1 MAPQKRKKKL
11 FFAGFL
17 EISSL
22 RRNQM
27 SSETLLEKFQEVFQD
42 KAPPLQI
49 HTEGFSSFL
58 FHPDEAYLAL
68 AFRFGF
74 MTHSKLPLDTAD
86 YKFCETILKK
96 VSRSFA
102 LVIQTLPDDLRVAV
116 CVFYLVLR
124 GLDTIED
131 DMIIF
136 KTRKEKKVTLLR
148 SFAEKL
154 KLPKWR
160 LLNVGEAEEKQ
171 LLEEFP
177 KVLSVYHGLSK
188 EDQAIIADITH
199 QMGNGMADFLLKDIR
214 LGTASKADYDLYCHY
229 VAGLVGQGL
238 TRLFVA
244 HGKED
249 VSLLNCMKEADE
261 MGMFLQKTNILRD
274 YLEDLNEGRTFW
286 PRDIWSKYAPSL
298 LDLRTGDTSKSLEC
312 LNELILDAYKHV
324 PAVIRYLETIQN
336 PKVFK
341 FCAIP
346 QVMAIAT
353 LERLVNNPD
362 VFTGVVK
369 IRKGLMLSLFQH
381 TAGIE
386 EVKGIFS
393 TYSDALLS
401 NISVAQTIHKEAN
414 ELVSHVQALCS
425 DGVQPSKPW
434 PSLMSLLFSISILI
448 YAFLQ
453 DGKRHW
459 VDILLLISMTVFMVF
474 KKTTWFYQ
482 QMFSKNGTL

>member
-1 MAPQKRKKKL
+1 
-11 FFAGFL
+11 
-17 EISSL
+17 
-22 RRNQM
+22 M
-27 SSETLLEKFQEVFQD
+27 SSETLLEKFEQVFQD

-68 AFRFGF
+68 AFKFGF
-74 MTHSKLPLDTAD
+74 MTHSNLPLDTQD
-86 YKFCETILKK
+86 YKFCESILKK

-102 LVIQTLPDDLRVAV
+102 LVIQTLPDDLRISV
-116 CVFYLVLR
+116 CIFYLVLR
-124 GLDTIED
+124 ALDTIED
-131 DMIIF
+131 DMTTF
-136 KTRKEKKVTLLR
+136 KTKKAQKEKLLR
-148 SFAEKL
+148 SFADKL
-154 KLPKWR
+154 AVSKWR
-160 LLNVGEAEEKQ
+160 LMNVGEAEEKQ

-177 KVLSVYHGLSK
+177 KVLSVYHGLPK
-188 EDQAIIADITH
+188 EDQTIIADITR

-238 TRLFVA
+238 TKLFVA

-249 VSLLNCMKEADE
+249 KRLLHLMKESDE
-261 MGMFLQKTNILRD
+261 MGIFLQKTNIIRD

-298 LDLRTGDTSKSLEC
+298 LELRTGEKSKSLEC

-324 PAVIRYLETIQN
+324 PAVIRYLESIKD

-369 IRKGLMLSLFQH
+369 IRKGLMLSLFQY
-381 TAGIE
+381 TARIE

-401 NISVAQTIHKEAN
+401 NIPNTQDIHKEAN
-414 ELVSHVQALCS
+414 KLVSHVQAACS
-425 DGVQPSKPW
+425 DGIQPSKPW
-434 PSLMSLLFSISILI
+434 PSLMSLLLSVSILI

-453 DGKRHW
+453 DGKRQW
-459 VDILLLISMTVFMVF
+459 VDVLLLVSMTFFMVF
-474 KKTTWFYQ
+474 KKLTSLYGE
-482 QMFSKNGTL
+482 MFSKGGPL

>member
-1 MAPQKRKKKL
+1 
-11 FFAGFL
+11 
-17 EISSL
+17 
-22 RRNQM
+22 M
-27 SSETLLEKFQEVFQD
+27 SSDTLLERYEKIFQD
-42 KAPPLQI
+42 KAPPIQI

-74 MTHSKLPLDTAD
+74 MMHSKLPLDSSD
-86 YKFCETILKK
+86 YKFCEDILKK

-102 LVIQTLPDDLRVAV
+102 LVIQTLPDKLRISV
-116 CVFYLVLR
+116 CIFYLVLR
-124 GLDTIED
+124 ALDTIED
-131 DMIIF
+131 DMVSF
-136 KTRKEKKVTLLR
+136 KQKKKQKVLLLR
-148 SFAEKL
+148 TFAQKL
-154 KLPKWR
+154 QTPSWALQ
-160 LLNVGEAEEKQ
+160 NVGEAEEKQ

-177 KVLSVYHGLSK
+177 KVLSIYHELSK
-188 EDQAIIADITH
+188 ADQEIIRDITH

-214 LGTASKADYDLYCHY
+214 LGTATQSDYNLYCHY

-244 HGKED
+244 HGNED
-249 VSLLNCMKEADE
+249 KALLTMMKEADE
-261 MGMFLQKTNILRD
+261 MGMFLQKTNIIRD

-286 PRDIWSKYAPSL
+286 PRDIWGKYAPSL
-298 LDLRTGDTSKSLEC
+298 LDLRIGDKDKSLQC

-324 PAVIRYLETIQN
+324 PAVIRYLEQIRD

-369 IRKGLMLSLFQH
+369 IRKGLMLSLFQC

-401 NISVAQTIHKEAN
+401 NIPPSQPIHREAN
-414 ELVSHVQALCS
+414 HYVSEVQSLCS
-425 DGVQPSKPW
+425 DGIQPSKPW
-434 PSLMSLLFSISILI
+434 PSMVSLLFSLSILI

-453 DGKRHW
+453 DGKRQW
-459 VDILLLISMTVFMVF
+459 VDILLLFSMTLFMMF
-474 KKTTWFYQ
+474 KKLTWFYQ
-482 QMFSKNGTL
+482 QMFSKTSP

>member
-1 MAPQKRKKKL
+1 
-11 FFAGFL
+11 
-17 EISSL
+17 
-22 RRNQM
+22 M
-27 SSETLLEKFQEVFQD
+27 SSETLLEKFEQVFQE
-42 KAPPLQI
+42 KTPPIQI

-74 MTHSKLPLDTAD
+74 ITHSKLPLETSE

-102 LVIQTLPDDLRVAV
+102 LVIQTLPDDLRISV

-124 GLDTIED
+124 ALDTIED
-131 DMIIF
+131 DMVSF
-136 KTRKEKKVTLLR
+136 KGKKNQKQLLLR
-148 SFAEKL
+148 TFASKFQCSR
-154 KLPKWR
+154 WR

-177 KVLSVYHGLSK
+177 KVLTVYHTLSK
-188 EDQAIIADITH
+188 EDQAIIADITN
-199 QMGNGMADFLLKDIR
+199 QMGNGMADFLQKDIR
-214 LGTASKADYDLYCHY
+214 LGTATKADYNLYCHY

-244 HGKED
+244 HGKEEP
-249 VSLLNCMKEADE
+249 SLLNLMKEADE
-261 MGMFLQKTNILRD
+261 MGIFLQKTNILRD

-298 LDLRTGDTSKSLEC
+298 LDLRTGDKSKSLEC

-324 PAVIRYLETIQN
+324 PAVLRYLEALKNQ
-336 PKVFK
+336 KVFK

-369 IRKGLMLSLFQH
+369 IRKGLMLSLFQY

-401 NISVAQTIHKEAN
+401 NIPTTQRIHKEAN
-414 ELVSHVQALCS
+414 EVVSYVQALCS
-425 DGVQPSKPW
+425 DGIQPSKPW
-434 PSLMSLLFSISILI
+434 PSFMSLLFSVSILI

-453 DGKRHW
+453 DGKRQW
-459 VDILLLISMTVFMVF
+459 VDILLLVSMTIFMIF
-474 KKTTWFYQ
+474 KKTTWLYQ
-482 QMFSKNGTL
+482 EMFSKGGSS

>member
-1 MAPQKRKKKL
+1 
-11 FFAGFL
+11 
-17 EISSL
+17 
-22 RRNQM
+22 M
-27 SSETLLEKFQEVFQD
+27 SSESLLEKFEEIFQD

-74 MTHSKLPLDTAD
+74 FTHSKLPLATED
-86 YKFCETILKK
+86 YAFCESILKK

-102 LVIQTLPDDLRVAV
+102 LVIQTLPDDLRISV
-116 CVFYLVLR
+116 CIFYLVLR
-124 GLDTIED
+124 ALDTIED
-131 DMIIF
+131 DMNAF
-136 KTRKEKKVTLLR
+136 KTRKSMKVKLLR
-148 SFAEKL
+148 TFSEKL
-154 KLPKWR
+154 SQKTWK

-177 KVLSVYHGLSK
+177 KVLSVYHGLPK
-188 EDQAIIADITH
+188 ETQDIIADITK

-229 VAGLVGQGL
+229 VAGLVGEGL

-244 HGKED
+244 SGKED
-249 VSLLNCMKEADE
+249 VSLLNFMKEADE
-261 MGMFLQKTNILRD
+261 MGMFLQKTNIIRD

-286 PRDIWSKYAPSL
+286 PRDIWGKYAQSL
-298 LDLRTGDTSKSLEC
+298 LDLRTGDKSKSLEC
-312 LNELILDAYKHV
+312 LNELVLDAYQHV
-324 PAVIRYLETIQN
+324 PAVLRYLESIKN
-336 PKVFK
+336 PKIFK

-369 IRKGLMLSLFQH
+369 IRKGLMLSLFQY
-381 TAGIE
+381 TSGIE

-401 NISVAQTIHKEAN
+401 NIPISNHIHKEAN
-414 ELVSHVQALCS
+414 KVVSHVQALCS
-425 DGVQPSKPW
+425 DGIQPSKPW
-434 PSLMSLLFSISILI
+434 PSLMSLLLSVSILI

-453 DGKRHW
+453 NGKRQW
-459 VDILLLISMTVFMVF
+459 VDVLLLLSMMVFMVF
-474 KKTTWFYQ
+474 KKLTWLYGE
-482 QMFSKNGTL
+482 MFSKGGPL

>member
-1 MAPQKRKKKL
+1 MA
-11 FFAGFL
+11 
-17 EISSL
+17 
-22 RRNQM
+22 
-27 SSETLLEKFQEVFQD
+27 SETLLEKFTEIFQE

-74 MTHSKLPLDTAD
+74 MTHSKLPLDTSE

-102 LVIQTLPDDLRVAV
+102 LVIQTLPDDLRISV
-116 CVFYLVLR
+116 CIFYLVLR
-124 GLDTIED
+124 ALDTIED
-131 DMIIF
+131 DMSTF
-136 KTRKEKKVTLLR
+136 KNRKAQKGKLLR
-148 SFAEKL
+148 SFASKL
-154 KLPKWR
+154 QLTKWR

-188 EDQAIIADITH
+188 EDQAIIADITF
-199 QMGNGMADFLLKDIR
+199 QMGEGMAEFLDKDIR
-214 LGTASKADYDLYCHY
+214 LGTASKSEYDLYCHY

-249 VSLLNCMKEADE
+249 PSLLNLLKEADE
-261 MGMFLQKTNILRD
+261 MGIFLQKTNIIRD

-286 PRDIWSKYAPSL
+286 PHTIWSKYAPSL
-298 LDLRTGDTSKSLEC
+298 FELRTGDKSKSLEC
-312 LNELILDAYKHV
+312 LNELIVDAYKHV
-324 PAVIRYLETIQN
+324 PAVLKYLDAIKN

-369 IRKGLMLSLFQH
+369 IRKGLMLSLFQY

-401 NISVAQTIHKEAN
+401 NIPASQHIHKEAN
-414 ELVSHVQALCS
+414 TLVSEVQALCS
-425 DGVQPSKPW
+425 DGIQPSKPW
-434 PSLMSLLFSISILI
+434 PSLMSLLLSISILI

-459 VDILLLISMTVFMVF
+459 VDILLLFSMTVFMVF
-474 KKTTWFYQ
+474 KKITWLYGEI
-482 QMFSKNGTL
+482 FSKAGSL

>member
-1 MAPQKRKKKL
+1 MA
-11 FFAGFL
+11 
-17 EISSL
+17 
-22 RRNQM
+22 
-27 SSETLLEKFQEVFQD
+27 SETLLERFEQVFQE

-49 HTEGFSSFL
+49 HSEGFSSFF

-74 MTHSKLPLDTAD
+74 LMHSKPPLDTPE

-102 LVIQTLPDDLRVAV
+102 LVIQTLPDDLRVSV

-124 GLDTIED
+124 ALDTIED
-131 DMIIF
+131 DMVVF
-136 KTRKEKKVTLLR
+136 KGRQGQKVKLLR
-148 SFAEKL
+148 TFADKL
-154 KLPKWR
+154 R
-160 LLNVGEAEEKQ
+160 LSKYRILNVGEAEERQ

-177 KVLSVYHGLSK
+177 QVLSVYHDLRK
-188 EDQAIIADITH
+188 EDQTIIEDITR

-214 LGTASKADYDLYCHY
+214 LGTASQKDYNLYCHY

-244 HGKED
+244 HGKESPD
-249 VSLLNCMKEADE
+249 LLNLMKEADE
-261 MGMFLQKTNILRD
+261 MGMFLQKTNIIRD

-298 LDLRTGDTSKSLEC
+298 LELRTGDKSKSLEC

-324 PAVIRYLETIQN
+324 PAVLRYLEALKD

-369 IRKGLMLSLFQH
+369 IRKGLMLSLFQY

-401 NISVAQTIHKEAN
+401 NIPVSQPLHKEAN
-414 ELVSHVQALCS
+414 TLVSEVQAFCS
-425 DGVQPSKPW
+425 DGIQPSKPW
-434 PSLMSLLFSISILI
+434 PSLVSLLFSISILI

-453 DGKRHW
+453 DGKRQW
-459 VDILLLISMTVFMVF
+459 VDLLLLISMTCFMVY
-474 KKTTWFYQ
+474 KKLSWLSQ
-482 QMFSKNGTL
+482 QIFATSSPS

>member
-1 MAPQKRKKKL
+1 M
-11 FFAGFL
+11 G
-17 EISSL
+17 
-22 RRNQM
+22 
-27 SSETLLEKFQEVFQD
+27 SETLLSKFEEVFQE

-58 FHPDEAYLAL
+58 FHPDEAYLAM

-74 MTHSKLPLDTAD
+74 LMHSKIPLDTPD
-86 YKFCETILKK
+86 YTFCETILKK

-102 LVIQTLPDDLRVAV
+102 LVIQTLPDDLRICV

-124 GLDTIED
+124 ALDTIED
-131 DMIIF
+131 DMVGF
-136 KTRKEKKVTLLR
+136 KGRQEQKVKLLR
-148 SFAEKL
+148 GFAEKL
-154 KLPKWR
+154 RLPNYR
-160 LLNVGEAEEKQ
+160 LLHVGDAEEKQ

-177 KVLSVYHGLSK
+177 KVLTVYHGLSK
-188 EDQAIIADITH
+188 EDQTIIADITN
-199 QMGNGMADFLLKDIR
+199 QMGNGMADFILKDIR
-214 LGTASKADYDLYCHY
+214 LGTASQDDYNLYCHY

-244 HGKED
+244 HGKE
-249 VSLLNCMKEADE
+249 SKELLHLMKEADE
-261 MGMFLQKTNILRD
+261 MGMFLQKTNIIRD

-298 LDLRTGDTSKSLEC
+298 LELRTGDTSKSLEC

-324 PAVIRYLETIQN
+324 PAVLRYLEGIQD

-353 LERLVNNPD
+353 LERLVNNPH

-369 IRKGLMLSLFQH
+369 IRKGLMLSLFQY

-393 TYSDALLS
+393 TYSDALLT
-401 NISVAQTIHKEAN
+401 NIPVKQSLHKQAN
-414 ELVSHVQALCS
+414 ILVSDVQAMCS
-425 DGVQPSKPW
+425 DGIQPSKPW

-453 DGKRHW
+453 DGKRQW
-459 VDILLLISMTVFMVF
+459 VDILLLISMTVFLVF
-474 KKTTWFYQ
+474 KKLTWLSQ
-482 QMFSKNGTL
+482 QIFSTSSSS

>member
-1 MAPQKRKKKL
+1 
-11 FFAGFL
+11 
-17 EISSL
+17 
-22 RRNQM
+22 M
-27 SSETLLEKFQEVFQD
+27 SSESLLERFEQVFQD
-42 KAPPLQI
+42 KAPPIQI

-58 FHPDEAYLAL
+58 FHPDEAYLSL

-74 MTHSKLPLDTAD
+74 MTHSKIPLDTSE
-86 YKFCETILKK
+86 YRFCEQILKK

-102 LVIQTLPDDLRVAV
+102 LVIQTLPEKLRVSV

-131 DMIIF
+131 DMVSFKQKKKQKIF
-136 KTRKEKKVTLLR
+136 LLR
-148 SFAEKL
+148 TFAQKL
-154 KLPKWR
+154 ETHHWSLQD
-160 LLNVGEAEEKQ
+160 VGEAEEKQ

-188 EDQAIIADITH
+188 IDQEIIRDITH

-214 LGTASKADYDLYCHY
+214 LGTASQSDYNLYCHY

-244 HGKED
+244 HGNED
-249 VSLLNCMKEADE
+249 KSLLNMMKEADE
-261 MGMFLQKTNILRD
+261 MGIFLQKTNIIRD

-286 PRDIWSKYAPSL
+286 PRDIWGKYAPNL
-298 LDLRTGDTSKSLEC
+298 LDLRRGDKDKSLEC

-324 PAVIRYLETIQN
+324 PAVLRYLEQIKD

-369 IRKGLMLSLFQH
+369 IRKGLMLSLFQY

-401 NISVAQTIHKEAN
+401 NIPLNQSLHKEAN
-414 ELVSHVQALCS
+414 SLVSEVQSICS
-425 DGVQPSKPW
+425 DGIQPSKPW
-434 PSLMSLLFSISILI
+434 PSMVSLLFSVSILI

-453 DGKRHW
+453 DGKRNW
-459 VDILLLISMTVFMVF
+459 VDILLLISMTFFMIF
-474 KKTTWFYQ
+474 KKLTWLYQ
-482 QMFSKNGTL
+482 QMFSKVMT

>member
-1 MAPQKRKKKL
+1 
-11 FFAGFL
+11 
-17 EISSL
+17 
-22 RRNQM
+22 M
-27 SSETLLEKFQEVFQD
+27 SSETLLEKFEQVFQE

-74 MTHSKLPLDTAD
+74 MTHSKLPLDTVE

-102 LVIQTLPDDLRVAV
+102 LVIQTLPNDLRISV
-116 CVFYLVLR
+116 CIFYLVLR
-124 GLDTIED
+124 ALDTIED
-131 DMIIF
+131 DMVAF
-136 KTRKEKKVTLLR
+136 KSRKAQKETLLR
-148 SFAEKL
+148 NFGDKL
-154 KLPKWR
+154 RLSTWR
-160 LLNVGEAEEKQ
+160 LRNVGEAEEKQ

-177 KVLSVYHGLSK
+177 KVLSVYHSLSK
-188 EDQAIIADITH
+188 QDQSIIADITR
-199 QMGNGMADFLLKDIR
+199 QMGNGMADFLQKDIR
-214 LGTASKADYDLYCHY
+214 LGTASLDDYNLYCHY

-238 TRLFVA
+238 TRLFVS

-249 VSLLNCMKEADE
+249 KDLLNYMKEADE
-261 MGMFLQKTNILRD
+261 MGAFLQKTNIIRD

-298 LDLRTGDTSKSLEC
+298 LDLRTGDKSKSLEC
-312 LNELILDAYKHV
+312 LNELILDAYKLV
-324 PAVIRYLETIQN
+324 PSVIRYLEKIQN
-336 PKVFK
+336 PQVFK

-401 NISVAQTIHKEAN
+401 NIPPSQSIHKEAN
-414 ELVSHVQALCS
+414 TLVSEVQALCS
-425 DGVQPSKPW
+425 DGIQPSKPW
-434 PSLMSLLFSISILI
+434 PSLVSLLFSISILI

-453 DGKRHW
+453 DGKRQW
-459 VDILLLISMTVFMVF
+459 VDVLLLLTMTVFMVF
-474 KKTTWFYQ
+474 KKMTWLYQ
-482 QMFSKNGTL
+482 QIVSKSES

>member
-1 MAPQKRKKKL
+1 MT
-11 FFAGFL
+11 
-17 EISSL
+17 
-22 RRNQM
+22 
-27 SSETLLEKFQEVFQD
+27 SETLLEKFEQVFQE
-42 KAPPLQI
+42 KNLPLQI

-74 MTHSKLPLDTAD
+74 MARSKLPLDTEE
-86 YKFCETILKK
+86 YTFCETILKK

-102 LVIQTLPDDLRVAV
+102 LVIQTLPNDLRISV
-116 CVFYLVLR
+116 CIFYLVLR
-124 GLDTIED
+124 ALDTIED
-131 DMIIF
+131 DMKAF
-136 KTRKEKKVTLLR
+136 QKNKSKKLVLLR
-148 SFAEKL
+148 TFAEKL
-154 KLPKWR
+154 THPRWR

-177 KVLSVYHGLSK
+177 KVISVYKSLSK
-188 EDQAIIADITH
+188 QDQTIIADITRE
-199 QMGNGMADFLLKDIR
+199 MGNGMADFILKDIR

-249 VSLLNCMKEADE
+249 IPLLNFMKEADE
-261 MGMFLQKTNILRD
+261 MGIFLQKTNIIRD

-286 PRDIWSKYAPSL
+286 PRDIWSKYAPTL
-298 LDLRTGDTSKSLEC
+298 LDLRTGDKSKSLEC

-324 PAVIRYLETIQN
+324 PSVLRYLEAIKD

-369 IRKGLMLSLFQH
+369 IRKGLMLSLFQY
-381 TAGIE
+381 TAGME

-401 NISVAQTIHKEAN
+401 NIPVQQSIHKEAN
-414 ELVSHVQALCS
+414 QLVAHVQALCS
-425 DGVQPSKPW
+425 DGIQPSKPW
-434 PSLMSLLFSISILI
+434 PSFMSLLFSLSILI

-453 DGKRHW
+453 DGKRQW
-459 VDILLLISMTVFMVF
+459 VDILLLLSMTVFMVF
-474 KKTTWFYQ
+474 KKTTWLYQ
-482 QMFSKNGTL
+482 EMFSKGVSL

>member
-1 MAPQKRKKKL
+1 
-11 FFAGFL
+11 
-17 EISSL
+17 
-22 RRNQM
+22 M
-27 SSETLLEKFQEVFQD
+27 SSETLLERFEQIFQE

-74 MTHSKLPLDTAD
+74 MTRSKLPLDTPD
-86 YKFCETILKK
+86 YKFCEQILKK

-102 LVIQTLPDDLRVAV
+102 LVIQTLPDSLRISV
-116 CVFYLVLR
+116 CIFYLVLR
-124 GLDTIED
+124 ALDTIED
-131 DMIIF
+131 DMVSF
-136 KTRKEKKVTLLR
+136 KQKKKLKVLLLR
-148 SFAEKL
+148 TFAQKL
-154 KLPKWR
+154 QSKSWALQ
-160 LLNVGEAEEKQ
+160 NVGEAEEKQ

-177 KVLSVYHGLSK
+177 KVLSVYHGLPK
-188 EDQAIIADITH
+188 ADQEIIRDITN

-214 LGTASKADYDLYCHY
+214 LGTATQEDYNLYCHY

-244 HGKED
+244 NGNED
-249 VSLLNCMKEADE
+249 TSLLNMMKEADE
-261 MGMFLQKTNILRD
+261 MGMFLQKTNIIRD

-298 LDLRTGDTSKSLEC
+298 LELRTGDKDKSLQC

-324 PAVIRYLETIQN
+324 PAVLQYLEKIRD

-369 IRKGLMLSLFQH
+369 IRKGLMLSLFQY

-401 NISVAQTIHKEAN
+401 NIPSSQSLHKQAN
-414 ELVSHVQALCS
+414 TLVSEVQAICS
-425 DGVQPSKPW
+425 DGIQPSKPW
-434 PSLMSLLFSISILI
+434 PSMMSLLLSISILI

-453 DGKRHW
+453 DGKRQW
-459 VDILLLISMTVFMVF
+459 VDVLLLLSMTIFMGF
-474 KKTTWFYQ
+474 KKVTWFYQ
-482 QMFSKNGTL
+482 QMFSKV

>member
-1 MAPQKRKKKL
+1 M
-11 FFAGFL
+11 G
-17 EISSL
+17 
-22 RRNQM
+22 
-27 SSETLLEKFQEVFQD
+27 SETLLSKFEEVFQE

-58 FHPDEAYLAL
+58 FHPDEAYLAM

-74 MTHSKLPLDTAD
+74 LIQSKVPLDTPE
-86 YKFCETILKK
+86 YNFCETMLKK

-102 LVIQTLPDDLRVAV
+102 LVIQTLPDDLRISV

-124 GLDTIED
+124 ALDTIED
-131 DMIIF
+131 DMVAF
-136 KTRKEKKVTLLR
+136 KGRRDQKVKLLR
-148 SFAEKL
+148 SFAHKL
-154 KLPKWR
+154 RLPKYR
-160 LLNVGEAEEKQ
+160 LLNVGDAEEQQ

-177 KVLSVYHGLSK
+177 KVLTVYHGLSK
-188 EDQAIIADITH
+188 EDQEVILDITN
-199 QMGNGMADFLLKDIR
+199 QMGNGMAEFLLKDIR
-214 LGTASKADYDLYCHY
+214 LGTATQDEYNVYCHY

-244 HGKED
+244 HGNESKE
-249 VSLLNCMKEADE
+249 LLHLMNEADE
-261 MGMFLQKTNILRD
+261 MGMFLQKTNIIRD

-286 PRDIWSKYAPSL
+286 PREIWSKYAPSL
-298 LDLRTGDTSKSLEC
+298 LDLRTGDKSKSLEC
-312 LNELILDAYKHV
+312 LNELILDAYSHV
-324 PAVIRYLETIQN
+324 PAVLRYLEALKD

-369 IRKGLMLSLFQH
+369 IRKGLMLSLFQY

-401 NISVAQTIHKEAN
+401 NIPVQQPLHKQAN
-414 ELVSHVQALCS
+414 ILVSTVQAMCS
-425 DGVQPSKPW
+425 DGIQPSKPW

-459 VDILLLISMTVFMVF
+459 VDIILLISMTVFLVF
-474 KKTTWFYQ
+474 KKLTWL
-482 QMFSKNGTL
+482 SGRIVATSLS

>member
-1 MAPQKRKKKL
+1 
-11 FFAGFL
+11 
-17 EISSL
+17 
-22 RRNQM
+22 M
-27 SSETLLEKFQEVFQD
+27 SSETLLEKFEEVFQE

-74 MTHSKLPLDTAD
+74 LTHSKLPLDTPE

-102 LVIQTLPDDLRVAV
+102 LVIQTLPDDLRISV

-131 DMIIF
+131 DMVAF
-136 KTRKEKKVTLLR
+136 KSRKAQKEKLLR
-148 SFAEKL
+148 GFSEKL
-154 KLPKWR
+154 RLTKWR
-160 LLNVGEAEEKQ
+160 LHNVGEAEEKQ
-171 LLEEFP
+171 LLEQFP
-177 KVLSVYHGLSK
+177 NVLTVYHGLSK
-188 EDQAIIADITH
+188 EDQTIIADITE
-199 QMGNGMADFLLKDIR
+199 QMGNGMADFIEKDIR
-214 LGTASKADYDLYCHY
+214 LGTATLKDYNLYCHY

-249 VSLLNCMKEADE
+249 KHLSQYMKESDE
-261 MGMFLQKTNILRD
+261 MGMFLQKTNIIRD

-286 PRDIWSKYAPSL
+286 PRDIWTKYAPSL

-324 PAVIRYLETIQN
+324 PAVLRYLEQIQN

-369 IRKGLMLSLFQH
+369 IRKGLMLSLFQY

-401 NISVAQTIHKEAN
+401 NIPPSQSIHKEAN
-414 ELVSHVQALCS
+414 RLVSEVQAICS
-425 DGVQPSKPW
+425 DGIQPSKPW
-434 PSLMSLLFSISILI
+434 PSLVSLLFSISILI

-453 DGKRHW
+453 DGKRQW
-459 VDILLLISMTVFMVF
+459 VDVLLLLSMTVFMVF
-474 KKTTWFYQ
+474 KKMSWFYQ
-482 QMFSKNGTL
+482 QIVSKSGP

>member
-1 MAPQKRKKKL
+1 M
-11 FFAGFL
+11 G
-17 EISSL
+17 
-22 RRNQM
+22 
-27 SSETLLEKFQEVFQD
+27 SETLLERFDAVFQE
-42 KAPPLQI
+42 KAPPLQV

-74 MTHSKLPLDTAD
+74 FMQTRLPLDTPQ

-102 LVIQTLPDDLRVAV
+102 LVIQTLPDDLRISV

-124 GLDTIED
+124 ALDTIED
-131 DMIIF
+131 DMSSF
-136 KTRKEKKVTLLR
+136 KGRKRQKVKLLVE
-148 SFAEKL
+148 FADKL
-154 KLPKWR
+154 R
-160 LLNVGEAEEKQ
+160 LTSYRLMNVGEAEEKQ

-177 KVLSVYHGLSK
+177 NVLAVYHGLRK
-188 EDQAIIADITH
+188 EDQAIIEDITR
-199 QMGNGMADFLLKDIR
+199 QMGKGMSEFLLKDIR
-214 LGTASKADYDLYCHY
+214 QGTITKEEYNLYCHY

-244 HGKED
+244 HGTESS
-249 VSLLNCMKEADE
+249 SLLNLMKEADE
-261 MGMFLQKTNILRD
+261 MGIFLQKTNIIRD
-274 YLEDLNEGRTFW
+274 YLEDINEGRAFW

-298 LDLRTGDTSKSLEC
+298 LDLRTGDQSKSLEC

-324 PAVIRYLETIQN
+324 PAVIRYLECIKD
-336 PKVFK
+336 PKVFR

-346 QVMAIAT
+346 QIMAIAT

-369 IRKGLMLSLFQH
+369 IRKGLMLSLFQY

-401 NISVAQTIHKEAN
+401 NIHTTQAVHKEATL
-414 ELVSHVQALCS
+414 LVAEVQAACS
-425 DGVQPSKPW
+425 DGIQPSKPW
-434 PSLMSLLFSISILI
+434 PSIVSLLFSISILI
-448 YAFLQ
+448 YVYLQ
-453 DGKRHW
+453 DGKRQW
-459 VDILLLISMTVFMVF
+459 VDLLLLISMLIFMVY
-474 KKTTWFYQ
+474 KKLIWLSSRIFAT
-482 QMFSKNGTL
+482 SSPS

>member
-1 MAPQKRKKKL
+1 M
-11 FFAGFL
+11 G
-17 EISSL
+17 
-22 RRNQM
+22 
-27 SSETLLEKFQEVFQD
+27 SETLLERFEAIFQE
-42 KAPPLQI
+42 KAPPVQV

-74 MTHSKLPLDTAD
+74 FMQSRLPLDTPE
-86 YKFCETILKK
+86 YKFCETVLKK

-102 LVIQTLPDDLRVAV
+102 LVIQTLPDDLRISV

-124 GLDTIED
+124 ALDTIED
-131 DMIIF
+131 DMMAF
-136 KTRKEKKVTLLR
+136 KTRKDHKIKLLR
-148 SFAEKL
+148 SFADKL
-154 KLPKWR
+154 RLPNYR
-160 LLNVGEAEEKQ
+160 LMNVGEAEEKQ

-177 KVLSVYHGLSK
+177 KVLTVYHSLPK
-188 EDQAIIADITH
+188 EDQTIIEDITR
-199 QMGNGMADFLLKDIR
+199 QMGHGMAEFILKDIR
-214 LGTASKADYDLYCHY
+214 LGTATKDEYNLYCHY

-244 HGKED
+244 HGKE
-249 VSLLNCMKEADE
+249 SNGLLNLMKEADE
-261 MGMFLQKTNILRD
+261 MGMFLQKTNIIRD

-286 PRDIWSKYAPSL
+286 PRDIWSKYSSSL
-298 LDLRTGDTSKSLEC
+298 LDLRTGDQSKSLEC

-324 PAVIRYLETIQN
+324 PAVIRYLEGIKD
-336 PKVFK
+336 PKVFR

-369 IRKGLMLSLFQH
+369 IRKGLMLSLFQY

-401 NISVAQTIHKEAN
+401 NIPTTQPLHKQANVFVAE
-414 ELVSHVQALCS
+414 VQAACS

-434 PSLMSLLFSISILI
+434 PSLVSLLFSISILI
-448 YAFLQ
+448 YAYLQ
-453 DGKRHW
+453 DGKRQW
-459 VDILLLISMTVFMVF
+459 VDLLLLVSMSLFMVY
-474 KKTTWFYQ
+474 KKLTWLSSQIFAT
-482 QMFSKNGTL
+482 SSPL

>member
-1 MAPQKRKKKL
+1 M
-11 FFAGFL
+11 G
-17 EISSL
+17 
-22 RRNQM
+22 
-27 SSETLLEKFQEVFQD
+27 SETLLSKFEEVFQE

-58 FHPDEAYLAL
+58 FHPDEAYLAM

-74 MTHSKLPLDTAD
+74 LIQSKVPLDTPE
-86 YKFCETILKK
+86 YNFCETMLKK

-102 LVIQTLPDDLRVAV
+102 LVIQTLPDDLRISV

-124 GLDTIED
+124 ALDTIED
-131 DMIIF
+131 DMVAF
-136 KTRKEKKVTLLR
+136 KGRRDHKVKLLR
-148 SFAEKL
+148 SFAHKL
-154 KLPKWR
+154 RLPKYR
-160 LLNVGEAEEKQ
+160 LLNVGDAEERQ

-177 KVLSVYHGLSK
+177 KVLTVYHGLSK
-188 EDQAIIADITH
+188 EDQDVILDITN
-199 QMGNGMADFLLKDIR
+199 QMGNGMAEFLLKDIR
-214 LGTASKADYDLYCHY
+214 LGTATQDEYNVYCHY

-244 HGKED
+244 HGNESKE
-249 VSLLNCMKEADE
+249 LLHLMKEADE
-261 MGMFLQKTNILRD
+261 MGMFLQKTNIIRD

-286 PRDIWSKYAPSL
+286 PREIWSKYVPSL
-298 LDLRTGDTSKSLEC
+298 LDLRTGDKSKSLEC
-312 LNELILDAYKHV
+312 LNELILDAYSHV
-324 PAVIRYLETIQN
+324 PAVLRYLEAVKN

-369 IRKGLMLSLFQH
+369 IRKGLMLSLFQY

-393 TYSDALLS
+393 TYSDAILS
-401 NISVAQTIHKEAN
+401 NIPVQQHLHKQAN
-414 ELVSHVQALCS
+414 TLVSTVQAMCS
-425 DGVQPSKPW
+425 DGIQPSKPW

-459 VDILLLISMTVFMVF
+459 VDIILLISMTVFLVF
-474 KKTTWFYQ
+474 KKLTWL
-482 QMFSKNGTL
+482 SGRIVATSLSS